1 MSASFESYNIKPLNQ
16 ELMAGTKTKLG
27 NLAKPPGSLGELEE
41 IAIKLSGISG
51 QTFYDTKKRCVIVF
65 ASDNG
70 VVEESVSLAPQGVT
84 AALALGFA
92 RGMTGCS
99 VLAKQFG
106 ADVIVVDVGING
118 DISHSFISNRKI
130 RKSTWNMSRG
140 PAMSRDEAIT
150 AINIGIETAIAAVE
164 NGYKLFG
171 VGEIGIGNTT
181 TSAAVLCVLC
191 GIQPEQATGKGA
203 GLSAASYKNKI
214 DAIKRAL
221 TLNSLNI
228 LDPIDVV
235 SKVGGFDI
243 AAMAGAYLGAAHK
256 GVPVVVDGFI
266 SMTAALVA
274 YRLNPLVKDYMF
286 ASHASSEPGFKI
298 AAESIGL
305 MPCLNLNMR
314 LGEGSGCP
322 IMFAIIDAACAVL
335 REMGTFDEVCIE
347 ESYVEAVKDESFHIR
362 GL

>member
-1 MSASFESYNIKPLNQ
+1 MSDLYGSCTIMPLNQ
-16 ELMAGTKTKLG
+16 DAMAHAKTKLD

-41 IAIKLSGISG
+41 IAVRLSGISG
-51 QTFYDTKKRCVIVF
+51 QTFYDAKKRCVIVF

-70 VVEESVSLAPQGVT
+70 VVEENVSLAPQGVT

-92 RGMTGCS
+92 RGLTGCS

-106 ADVIVVDVGING
+106 ADVVVVDVGING
-118 DISHSFISNRKI
+118 DISHSFIRDRKI
-130 RKSTWNMSRG
+130 RKSTYNISRES
-140 PAMSRDEAIT
+140 AMSLNEAKM
-150 AINIGIETAIAAVE
+150 AINVGIETAIAAVD
-164 NGYKLFG
+164 NGYKLIG

-181 TSAAVLCVLC
+181 TSAAVLCALC
-191 GIQPEQATGKGA
+191 GIKPEQATGRGA

-221 TLNSLNI
+221 TLNSPNV

-243 AAMAGAYLGAAHK
+243 AAMAGAFLGAAHK
-256 GVPVVVDGFI
+256 RVPVVVDGFI

-286 ASHASSEPGFKI
+286 ASHASGERGFGI
-298 AAESIGL
+298 AAKSIGL
-305 MPCLNLNMR
+305 VPCLNLNMR

-335 REMGTFDEVCIE
+335 RDMGTFEEVCIA
-347 ESYVEAVKDESFHIR
+347 ESYVEAVKDEGFHIR